1 MTAGHRRR
9 GTHQYT
15 RRMSET
21 TILAPAE
28 GLHTSSIKS
37 LPLVY
42 RGKVRDIY
50 SIDETHWLIIA
61 TDRVSAFDVILPNV
75 IPGKGKLLTKLA
87 LYWFARV
94 RPLVANHLV
103 NLTLESVLE
112 DPAERAQ
119 AEGRSMIVRRLD
131 PLPIEAIVRGYLIG
145 SGWNDYQQ
153 TGSVCGIEL
162 PQGLPQAAKLP
173 SVLFTPATKAAAGDH
188 DENISYEQMEAIVG
202 VSLADDIR
210 RVSLALYQ
218 DAARHA
224 SARGIIIADTK
235 FEFGRDSQGNLVL
248 MDEIFTPDSSRFWE
262 ADTWRT
268 GSSPASYDKQFVR
281 DWLETLTW
289 DKTAPGPELPQE
301 VIDGTLSR
309 YQEAIDR
316 LMA

>member
-1 MTAGHRRR
+1 
-9 GTHQYT
+9 
-15 RRMSET
+15 
-21 TILAPAE
+21 
-28 GLHTSSIKS
+28 
-37 LPLVY
+37 
-42 RGKVRDIY
+42 VRDIY

>member
-1 MTAGHRRR
+1 
-9 GTHQYT
+9 
-15 RRMSET
+15 MSET
-21 TILAPAE
+21 TKHASST
-28 GLHTSSIKS
+28 GLHTSTIES

-50 SIDETHWLIIA
+50 SIDDHHWLIIA

-75 IPGKGKLLTKLA
+75 IPGKGELLTKLA
-87 LYWFARV
+87 LFWFARV

-103 NLTLESVLE
+103 NLPLESILK

-131 PLPIEAIVRGYLIG
+131 PLPVEAIVRGYLIG
-145 SGWNDYQQ
+145 SGWNDYQAS
-153 TGSVCGIEL
+153 GSVCGIQL
-162 PQGLPQAAKLP
+162 PPDLPQAARLP

-188 DENISYEQMEAIVG
+188 DENISYAQMEDTVG
-202 VSLADDIR
+202 VELADDIR
-210 RVSLALYQ
+210 RVSLALYR

-224 SARGIIIADTK
+224 AERGIIIADTK
-235 FEFGRDSQGNLVL
+235 FEFGRDAAGNLVL
-248 MDEIFTPDSSRFWE
+248 MDEILTPDSSRFWE

-268 GSSPASYDKQFVR
+268 GMSPASYDKQYVR
-281 DWLETLTW
+281 DWLETLDW
-289 DKTAPGPELPQE
+289 DKTAPGPELPQA

-316 LMA
+316 LTA